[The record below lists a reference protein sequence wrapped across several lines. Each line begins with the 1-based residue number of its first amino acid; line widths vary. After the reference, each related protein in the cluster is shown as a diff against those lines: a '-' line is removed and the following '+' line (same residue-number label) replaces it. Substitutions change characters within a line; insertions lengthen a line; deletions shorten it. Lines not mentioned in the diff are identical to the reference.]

1 MVTNGACL
9 HLLLPS
15 LWNVSPLLWCM
26 AETSVLRILYHVHH
40 SLKPGSLSCC
50 QMTYKCSL
58 LNLPWPLLSLMED
71 RTEFHIRQCQGCHVS
86 HQMPASGSGSPRW
99 KSCAQRAA
107 SSLNYQ
113 RTCLCKHTARNP
125 MTGAF
130 AWTCL
135 SFVEGYSHSTL
146 RLEKSHSKIREQYT
160 WILTETEKYTILTQ
174 APGIPSSNPYWYQW
188 ATAVAAGEGNEKW
201 AGLQA
206 GEHELLKWATLLY
219 AEWIAVGSGTT
230 REIWFIS
237 CLKC

>member
-1 MVTNGACL
+1 
-9 HLLLPS
+9 
-15 LWNVSPLLWCM
+15 M

-146 RLEKSHSKIREQYT
+146 RLEKSHSKNQRAIYMNTYRDRKIYNPHT
-160 WILTETEKYTILTQ
+160 
-174 APGIPSSNPYWYQW
+174 SSRHPKFKSLL
-188 ATAVAAGEGNEKW
+188 VPVGNS
-201 AGLQA
+201 
-206 GEHELLKWATLLY
+206 
-219 AEWIAVGSGTT
+219 SGC
-230 REIWFIS
+230 R
-237 CLKC
+237 